1 MDVKNLNLK
10 IGGKNLDKKIVGV
23 FKSEQSAIKAI
34 ERLKA
39 NGYLDSE
46 ISVLAKHSE
55 KLGRISDATGAEAVD
70 DGVADGAVGGA
81 VAGGVLGGIGALLV
95 ELGVLA
101 IPGVGPFL
109 AAGPIAATLAG
120 IVAGGAVGGIVGVL
134 VDLGFNEEDAE
145 EYETYL
151 NRGDILVLVDDKGD
165 KGLVYDN
172 FYENESVIRDRYD
185 AQRDTRPIL

>member
-1 MDVKNLNLK
+1 M
-10 IGGKNLDKKIVGV
+10 DKKIVGV
-23 FKSEQSAIKAI
+23 FQTEAAAIKAI

-39 NGYLDSE
+39 NGYADTE
-46 ISVLAKHSE
+46 ISVLARQKD
-55 KLGRISDATGAEAVD
+55 KLDRIGDITNTTVVDEAVD
-70 DGVADGAVGGA
+70 GVVGGA

-109 AAGPIAATLAG
+109 AAGPIAVTIAG
-120 IVAGGAVGGIVGVL
+120 IVAGGALGGVVGAL
-134 VDLGFNEEDAE
+134 VDMGVDETDAK

-151 NRGDILVLVDDKGD
+151 DRGDILVLVENRDNRN
-165 KGLVYDN
+165 LVYDN

-185 AQRDTRPIL
+185 RNAL